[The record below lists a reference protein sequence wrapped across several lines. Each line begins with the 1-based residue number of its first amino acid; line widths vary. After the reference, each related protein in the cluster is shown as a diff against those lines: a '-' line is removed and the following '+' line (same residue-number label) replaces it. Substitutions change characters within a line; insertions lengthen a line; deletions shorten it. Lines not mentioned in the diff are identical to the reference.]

1 MVAFLWNCGKG
12 WKRKETPYAR
22 DAQALTWEYVDSP
35 VSPVPVEAVSTGP
48 STTWSPQKPGPGIP
62 ATHNL
67 PEVSSEGSS
76 LCLVSGGGVSIRCL
90 VCGGLQGLLPQSI
103 TCILAAVRTAG
114 KQNRRGR
121 TAVSLMS
128 QDCHITMCF
137 SAAFFFHFLSC
148 TWNLTGNRPTWAEK
162 VVSAWAVNWPAFVS
176 LSQFYCCFSTM
187 HTSQC
192 PARLSPREKP
202 GRLMSPGTVSMC
214 GEARGSLSPHQL
226 VQTSY
231 FLSNQRTT

>member
-1 MVAFLWNCGKG
+1 MQEMLRHWHGNMLIAQSHQCPGRLWAQDPPQPGHLRNLVLASQPHTTCLRSPLK
-12 WKRKETPYAR
+12 
-22 DAQALTWEYVDSP
+22 AQAYVWF
-35 VSPVPVEAVSTGP
+35 A
-48 STTWSPQKPGPGIP
+48 
-62 ATHNL
+62 
-67 PEVSSEGSS
+67 
-76 LCLVSGGGVSIRCL
+76 GGGVSIRCL

-214 GEARGSLSPHQL
+214 GEARGSFSPHQL